1 VRTAT
6 GTGDTPTPTV
16 GAGSHDH
23 ALPVPAAA
31 GEALTAPDLRFQAL
45 VERLPLIVYV
55 DRLDDRATNVYTSP
69 QTAELLGYLPEEWA
83 GNPDLFLEILHPDDR
98 ARVVRAME
106 QIRSSGR
113 DQVIEYRVVAA
124 DGRIVWLR
132 DGGTVL
138 RDEAG
143 NPCLLQGY
151 LLDISEQKEGE
162 LERSRLEEQLR
173 QTTKME
179 AVGRLA
185 GGIAHD
191 FNNLLT
197 AIQGY
202 GELALS
208 RLEPGDPQR
217 WELEEIQRAAERAAA
232 LTRQLLTFGR
242 RGLLQPQAVDVN
254 AVVSDVEMML
264 RRLIGEDVELVTDL
278 DPGLGTVRA
287 DAGHVEQVLMN
298 LAVNARDAMR
308 DGGRLE
314 IATRSVDR
322 APERI
327 ARELDLAPGPYVVV
341 AVSDT
346 GCGMSP
352 ETQERIF
359 EPFFTTKGAGE
370 GTGLGPATV
379 YGIVRQSGGH
389 IAVES
394 APGKGSTFRIWL
406 PVGGEPMERIEP
418 PRPEPLPAAA
428 ETVLLVEDDE
438 SVRTMVCRVLEQQGY
453 SVLEAATGEEALE
466 IAVERGDEIDLVFTD
481 VVMPGM
487 GGVELVEHVR
497 AMRPELDVIFMSGYA
512 EGISRR
518 GTLDPTAPFLQKPF
532 TPSTL
537 AQVVRR
543 TLERTAA

>member
-1 VRTAT
+1 MRTAT

-31 GEALTAPDLRFQAL
+31 GEALAAPDLRFQAL

-98 ARVVRAME
+98 AGVVRAME
-106 QIRSSGR
+106 QIRSSGQ

-162 LERSRLEEQLR
+162 LERSRLEEQMR

-208 RLEPGDPQR
+208 RLEPDDPQR
-217 WELEEIQRAAERAAA
+217 RDLEEIQRAAERAAA
-232 LTRQLLTFGR
+232 LTRQLLAFGR
-242 RGLLQPQAVDVN
+242 RRLLQPQAIDVN
-254 AVVSDVEMML
+254 AVVSDIEMML

-278 DPGLGTVRA
+278 DPELGTVRA

-314 IATRSVDR
+314 ITTRSIDR
-322 APERI
+322 APKGI
-327 ARELDLAPGPYVVV
+327 ARELDLPPGPYVVL

-346 GCGMSP
+346 GRGMAP
-352 ETQERIF
+352 EVQERIF

-370 GTGLGPATV
+370 GTGLGLATV

-418 PRPEPLPAAA
+418 PRPEPLPEAA

-497 AMRPELDVIFMSGYA
+497 AIRPELEVIFMSGYA

-518 GTLDPTAPFLQKPF
+518 GALDPTAPFLQKPF